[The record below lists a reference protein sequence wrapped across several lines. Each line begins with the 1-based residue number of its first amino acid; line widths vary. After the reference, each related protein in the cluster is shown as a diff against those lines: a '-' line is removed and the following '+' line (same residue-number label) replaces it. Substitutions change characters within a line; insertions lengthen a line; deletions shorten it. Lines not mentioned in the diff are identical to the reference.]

1 MSRKRRS
8 DYVGCS
14 VDSRNGL
21 LRLRFRWDSKQQ
33 SFGTRLADTPEHRLA
48 LTQLA
53 RLVAAN
59 IKAGRDPRP
68 TLTESLRSGESEAP
82 QATVVVP
89 LTVQGYFERWVADKV
104 PPEVRRAQ
112 ANDYRRHM
120 KGYVLPL
127 LGDMPLAVTARDIL
141 GLRTELRQRG
151 LSLKYVKNVLAGS
164 FKAMLRDARLI
175 DRVLA
180 AEPFEGV
187 TWPRV
192 EVPEADP
199 FAPDE
204 RQRIPRGSETGD
216 SASAPDRRR
225 RDFAS
230 GRTRRTIPTCT
241 RSSGPGCD
249 RPRRAGLRWSN
260 VGSRPHEAHN
270 RPLPPPLRGQRPED
284 QGAQRSVDLLPE
296 TVNVL
301 RSIEPIR
308 VSTETFVFVN
318 TLGRPLEPRAF
329 LPHWYACL
337 RSRGSRSNLGWPR
350 RSSGTTAAGS
360 RLPRQTRPERRST
373 SSPAPRGICARRAQ
387 FTGRLPRAARAK
399 TLRPIAR

>member
-1 MSRKRRS
+1 
-8 DYVGCS
+8 
-14 VDSRNGL
+14 
-21 LRLRFRWDSKQQ
+21 
-33 SFGTRLADTPEHRLA
+33 
-48 LTQLA
+48 
-53 RLVAAN
+53 
-59 IKAGRDPRP
+59 
-68 TLTESLRSGESEAP
+68 
-82 QATVVVP
+82 
-89 LTVQGYFERWVADKV
+89 
-104 PPEVRRAQ
+104 
-112 ANDYRRHM
+112 M

-204 RQRIPRGSETGD
+204 RQRILAWFR
-216 SASAPDRRR
+216 DRRLGFSAGQAKEGLR
-225 RDFAS
+225 V
-230 GRTRRTIPTCT
+230 
-241 RSSGPGCD
+241 
-249 RPRRAGLRWSN
+249 RPHPPYHAYVHTLFWTGMRPSEAAGLRWSN
-260 VGSRPHEAHN
+260 VDLDRARLTIVRSRH
-270 RPLPPPLRGQRPED
+270 LYED
-284 QGAQRSVDLLPE
+284 SAPKTRGAQRSVDLLPE

>member
-21 LRLRFRWDSKQQ
+21 LRLRFRWDGKQQ

-120 KGYVLPL
+120 KGYVLPV
-127 LGDMPLAVTARDIL
+127 LGNMPLDAVTARDIL

-151 LSLKYVKNVLAGS
+151 LSLKYVKNILVGS

-175 DRVLA
+175 DHALA
-180 AEPFEGV
+180 ADPFEGV

-199 FAPDE
+199 FAAEE
-204 RQRIPRGSETGD
+204 RQRILAWFRDKRFGFNAGQAKEGPRVRPHPPYHAYVHTLFWTGMRPSE
-216 SASAPDRRR
+216 A
-225 RDFAS
+225 
-230 GRTRRTIPTCT
+230 
-241 RSSGPGCD
+241 
-249 RPRRAGLRWSN
+249 AGLRWSN
-260 VGSRPHEAHN
+260 V
-270 RPLPPPLRGQRPED
+270 D
-284 QGAQRSVDLLPE
+284 
-296 TVNVL
+296 
-301 RSIEPIR
+301 
-308 VSTETFVFVN
+308 
-318 TLGRPLEPRAF
+318 LGRARLTIV
-329 LPHWYACL
+329 
-337 RSRGSRSNLGWPR
+337 RSRHLYEDSARKTRGPNAPWTCSLKPCTSCAPSSRS
-350 RSSGTTAAGS
+350 A
-360 RLPRQTRPERRST
+360 
-373 SSPAPRGICARRAQ
+373 
-387 FTGRLPRAARAK
+387 
-399 TLRPIAR
+399 